1 MKKKKSSNVIDPMDK
16 KDTSIMDN
24 FNKTNEIINYIN
36 KEAQKKKEDAPT
48 D

>member
-1 MKKKKSSNVIDPMDK
+1 MTKKKYTNVIEPMNK

-36 KEAQKKKEDAPT
+36 KEAIKKTDAPT